1 MRFEEEKDGDR
12 YELRCVRHG
21 RSPICGFIIVVHSR
35 KGKSVRAVVIKSRS
49 TSAKTP
55 LNVILA
61 KKPAKSSRSTS
72 VPIDRKENMI
82 EFVPQP
88 CCSHTSSAA
97 SSISIGAQRM
107 KPGLRPNKTANLR
120 NRAKNLKASNSAEK
134 TGTAKGS
141 RPISIA
147 SNKQRLKVDLGS
159 KFAANKET
167 KLGGGQKSKEE
178 NDRVQLREICFIK
191 DNEGSKKVI
200 AKYNKTDKD
209 PVEDNLI
216 VSWDA
221 GSSNAQVFAQK
232 SPIPTFLTA
241 KILDEPGTPIPT
253 FLTAKILDEPGTSK
267 KGAFRVHN
275 FSKNTSYS
283 KAKRNKRSLRRLA
296 GNTDGS
302 GKIEKVKKR
311 KKMKPKVTA

>member
-1 MRFEEEKDGDR
+1 
-12 YELRCVRHG
+12 
-21 RSPICGFIIVVHSR
+21 
-35 KGKSVRAVVIKSRS
+35 
-49 TSAKTP
+49 
-55 LNVILA
+55 
-61 KKPAKSSRSTS
+61 
-72 VPIDRKENMI
+72 
-82 EFVPQP
+82 
-88 CCSHTSSAA
+88 
-97 SSISIGAQRM
+97 M

-241 KILDEPGTPIPT
+241 KILDEPGT
-253 FLTAKILDEPGTSK
+253 SK